1 MRISRETTAE
11 KSNIDDRNECK
22 IYSKSRTCAKSSKPF
37 WTKPLP
43 QKHQNIMPKTE
54 QGRFRVNRL
63 YYNK

>member
-22 IYSKSRTCAKSSKPF
+22 INSKSRTRAKSLKPF
-37 WTKPLP
+37 WTIPLP
-43 QKHQNIMPKTE
+43 QKNQNIMPETE